1 MTPPPTHSPTTH
13 PTAPSQTGHAGA
25 TPAAAPTTG
34 RTPARNSAAARMW
47 TLGTRGALGVLLVVV
62 ALVPV
67 LFSTFVTS
75 QVGLTSLWLGI
86 AAVSLT
92 FLSGHGG
99 MVSLAQTAL
108 FGVAGLVA
116 AKLSVEAGWN
126 PWTAALAGILAATAV
141 GLLFGAVASGSQGIY
156 FLIITLAFA
165 QVTYFY
171 FAAVPTF
178 GAHEGINGVRPPAL
192 IGDPVQHPA
201 RMYYFL
207 LAVSLLVFLGL
218 RYLSR
223 TAFGLALQ
231 GVRDDPVRMAALGYS
246 VRLHRT
252 LGFTLAAPVAGA
264 AGVLSAWSNSRIS
277 AGSISLGVAILVLTA
292 AVIGGL
298 NRLEGAWVGALLYTL
313 CDTYLRGWTDRFT
326 TWLGVVFLVIVL
338 ASPGGAVGALGS
350 AGAWIR
356 GRLPGRPPP
365 AGPESASLPL
375 PVSSKGAAL

>member
-1 MTPPPTHSPTTH
+1 MD
-13 PTAPSQTGHAGA
+13 
-25 TPAAAPTTG
+25 
-34 RTPARNSAAARMW
+34 RTW
-47 TLGTRGALGVLLVVV
+47 TLGTRGALALVLLLV

-67 LFSTFVTS
+67 LFSTFFTS

-92 FLSGHGG
+92 FLSGQGG

-126 PWTAALAGILAATAV
+126 PWTAALVGILAATAV
-141 GLLFGAVASGSQGIY
+141 GLIFGAVASGSQGIY

-171 FAAVPTF
+171 FAAVSTF
-178 GAHEGINGVRPPAL
+178 GAHEGINNVGPPAL
-192 IGDPVQHPA
+192 LGDPVQHPT

-207 LAVSLLVFLGL
+207 LAVSIVVFLGL
-218 RYLSR
+218 RYASR

-231 GVRDDPVRMAALGYS
+231 GVRDDPVRMAALGYN

-264 AGVLSAWSNSRIS
+264 AGVLSAWSNTRIS
-277 AGSISLGVAILVLTA
+277 AGSISLGIAILVLTA
-292 AVIGGL
+292 AVIGGM

-313 CDTYLRGWTDRFT
+313 CDTYMRGWTDRFT
-326 TWLGVVFLVIVL
+326 TWLGVVFLAVL
-338 ASPGGAVGALGS
+338 LVSPGGVVGALTSLGRWLRGQLT
-350 AGAWIR
+350 GAA
-356 GRLPGRPPP
+356 P
-365 AGPESASLPL
+365 APDVPEAVAL
-375 PVSSKGAAL
+375 PVPASPKGAM

>member
-1 MTPPPTHSPTTH
+1 MTRPPTHP
-13 PTAPSQTGHAGA
+13 
-25 TPAAAPTTG
+25 
-34 RTPARNSAAARMW
+34 RTPPMARAW
-47 TLGTRGALGVLLVVV
+47 TLATRGALALALVVV

-67 LFSTFVTS
+67 LFSTFLTS

-108 FGVAGLVA
+108 FGVAGLIA
-116 AKLSVEAGWN
+116 AKLSTEAGWS
-126 PWTAALAGILAATAV
+126 PLAAALAGILAATAV

-156 FLIITLAFA
+156 YLIITLAFA

-178 GAHEGINGVRPPAL
+178 GAHEGINGVRAPEVL
-192 IGDPVQHPA
+192 GDPVQQPA

-218 RYLSR
+218 RYVSR

-231 GVRDDPVRMAALGYS
+231 GVRDDPVRMAALGYN

-264 AGVLSAWSNSRIS
+264 AGVLSAWSNTRMS
-277 AGSISLGVAILVLTA
+277 AGSISLAIAILVLTA

-326 TWLGVVFLVIVL
+326 TWLGVVFLVVVL
-338 ASPGGAVGALGS
+338 VSPGGVVGALGS
-350 AGAWIR
+350 LGTWIR
-356 GRLPGRPPP
+356 RRLPGEPP
-365 AGPESASLPL
+365 APTVPEATALPV
-375 PVSSKGAAL
+375 PVSSKGAL

>member
-1 MTPPPTHSPTTH
+1 MTPPRTH
-13 PTAPSQTGHAGA
+13 AI
-25 TPAAAPTTG
+25 
-34 RTPARNSAAARMW
+34 ARAW
-47 TLGTRGALGVLLVVV
+47 TLGTRGALALVLVVV

-92 FLSGHGG
+92 FLSGQGG

-108 FGVAGLVA
+108 FGVAGLIA
-116 AKLSVEAGWN
+116 AKLSVEAGWD
-126 PWTAALAGILAATAV
+126 PWAAALAGILAATAV

-178 GAHEGINGVRPPAL
+178 GAHEGINRVPAPGV

-207 LAVSLLVFLGL
+207 LAVSLVVFLGL
-218 RYLSR
+218 RYISR

-231 GVRDDPVRMAALGYS
+231 GVRDDPVRMAALGYN
-246 VRLHRT
+246 VRLHRA

-264 AGVLSAWSNSRIS
+264 AGVLSAWSNSRMS
-277 AGSISLGVAILVLTA
+277 AGSISLGVAILVLTV

-298 NRLEGAWVGALLYTL
+298 NRLEGAWVGALLYTV
-313 CDTYLRGWTDRFT
+313 CDTYMRGWTDRFT

-338 ASPGGAVGALGS
+338 VSPGGVVGALGS
-350 AGAWIR
+350 VGTWIR
-356 GRLPGRPPP
+356 RRLPGGPPSP
-365 AGPESASLPL
+365 AVPEAPSPLPV
-375 PVSSKGAAL
+375 PVSSKGAL

>member
-1 MTPPPTHSPTTH
+1 MTPPPTRPTTR
-13 PTAPSQTGHAGA
+13 GLV
-25 TPAAAPTTG
+25 
-34 RTPARNSAAARMW
+34 RTW
-47 TLGTRGALGVLLVVV
+47 TVGTRGVLALVLVVV

-67 LFSTFVTS
+67 LFSTFFTS

-108 FGVAGLVA
+108 FGVAGLIA
-116 AKLSVEAGWN
+116 AKLSAEAGWD
-126 PWTAALAGILAATAV
+126 PWAAALVGILVATAV

-178 GAHEGINGVRPPAL
+178 GAHEGINGVRAPDL
-192 IGDPVQHPA
+192 IGDPVQDPA

-218 RYLSR
+218 RYASR

-231 GVRDDPVRMAALGYS
+231 GVRDDPARMAALGYN

-264 AGVLSAWSNSRIS
+264 AGVLSAWSNTRMS

-338 ASPGGAVGALGS
+338 VSPGGVVGALGS
-350 AGAWIR
+350 VGTWIR
-356 GRLPGRPPP
+356 RQLSGGPP
-365 AGPESASLPL
+365 APAVTETAALPV
-375 PVSSKGAAL
+375 PVSSKGAP

>member
-1 MTPPPTHSPTTH
+1 MI
-13 PTAPSQTGHAGA
+13 
-25 TPAAAPTTG
+25 
-34 RTPARNSAAARMW
+34 RLW
-47 TLGTRGALGVLLVVV
+47 TLGTRGALAILLAVV
-62 ALVPV
+62 ALLPL
-67 LFSTFVTS
+67 LFSTFFVS

-92 FLSGHGG
+92 FLSGYGG

-108 FGVAGLVA
+108 FGVAGLAA
-116 AKLSVEAGWN
+116 AKLAAESGWN
-126 PWTAALAGILAATAV
+126 PWLAGLVGILAATV
-141 GLLFGAVASGSQGIY
+141 IGLVFGAVASGSQGIY

-178 GAHEGINGVRPPAL
+178 GAHEGINGVRAPEVL
-192 IGDPVQHPA
+192 GDPVSEPT

-207 LAVSLLVFLGL
+207 LLVSVVVYVGL
-218 RYLSR
+218 RYVSR

-231 GVRDDPVRMAALGYS
+231 GVRDDPVRMAALGYN

-264 AGVLSAWSNSRIS
+264 AGVLSAWSNTRIS
-277 AGSISLGVAILVLTA
+277 AGSISLAIAILVLTA

-298 NRLEGAWVGALLYTL
+298 NRLEGAWVGAFLYTL

-338 ASPGGAVGALGS
+338 VSPGGVVGALGS
-350 AGAWIR
+350 AGAWVR
-356 GRLPGRPPP
+356 RHLSGGSQAAPP
-365 AGPESASLPL
+365 APPLPL
-375 PVSSKGAAL
+375 ESPVPASTQGSL

>member
-1 MTPPPTHSPTTH
+1 MTPPQSH
-13 PTAPSQTGHAGA
+13 PANQ
-25 TPAAAPTTG
+25 
-34 RTPARNSAAARMW
+34 RTSGPARAW
-47 TLGTRGALGVLLVVV
+47 TLGTRGALGLVLVVV

-67 LFSTFVTS
+67 LFSTFLTS
-75 QVGLTSLWLGI
+75 QVGLTALWLGI

-108 FGVAGLVA
+108 FGVAGLIV
-116 AKLSVEAGWN
+116 AKLSVEGGWN
-126 PWTAALAGILAATAV
+126 PWAAALVGILAATAV

-178 GAHEGINGVRPPAL
+178 GAHEGINGVRPPQL

-218 RYLSR
+218 RYVSR

-231 GVRDDPVRMAALGYS
+231 GVRDDPVRMAALGYN
-246 VRLHRT
+246 VRLHRM

-264 AGVLSAWSNSRIS
+264 AGVLSAWSNSRMS
-277 AGSISLGVAILVLTA
+277 AGSISLGVAILLLTA

-338 ASPGGAVGALGS
+338 VSPGGVVGVLESLGT
-350 AGAWIR
+350 WVR
-356 GRLPGRPPP
+356 RHLPGAPP
-365 AGPESASLPL
+365 APAVPPAAAL
-375 PVSSKGAAL
+375 PVPVASKGAL

>member
-1 MTPPPTHSPTTH
+1 MD
-13 PTAPSQTGHAGA
+13 
-25 TPAAAPTTG
+25 
-34 RTPARNSAAARMW
+34 RW
-47 TLGTRGALGVLLVVV
+47 LTLGTRGVLAALLLLV
-62 ALVPV
+62 ALVPL

-86 AAVSLT
+86 VAVSLT
-92 FLSGHGG
+92 FLSGYGG

-108 FGVAGLVA
+108 FGVAGLIA

-126 PWTAALAGILAATAV
+126 PWAAALAGILAATAV

-178 GAHEGINGVRPPAL
+178 GAHEGINGVPPPDL
-192 IGDPVQHPA
+192 IGDPVQDPA

-207 LAVSLLVFLGL
+207 LAVSVLVFLGL
-218 RYLSR
+218 RHVSR

-231 GVRDDPVRMAALGYS
+231 GVRDDPVRMAALGYN

-264 AGVLSAWSNSRIS
+264 AGVLSAWSNTRMS
-277 AGSISLGVAILVLTA
+277 AGSISLGIAILVLTT

-338 ASPGGAVGALGS
+338 VSPGGVVGLLGS
-350 AGAWIR
+350 AGTWIR
-356 GRLPGRPPP
+356 RHLAGPPP
-365 AGPESASLPL
+365 APTVPSAPAAPV
-375 PVSSKGAAL
+375 PVSSRSAL

>member
-1 MTPPPTHSPTTH
+1 MSTSPATASSGTTM
-13 PTAPSQTGHAGA
+13 
-25 TPAAAPTTG
+25 
-34 RTPARNSAAARMW
+34 ARSW
-47 TLGTRGALGVLLVVV
+47 TLGVRAALAVVLGVV

-67 LFSTFVTS
+67 LFSTFFTS

-108 FGVAGLVA
+108 FGVAGLIV
-116 AKLSVEAGWN
+116 AKLSVGAGWS
-126 PWTAALAGILAATAV
+126 PWAAALAGILAATAV

-178 GAHEGINGVRPPAL
+178 GAHGGINGVPPPAL

-201 RMYYFL
+201 RMYYVL
-207 LAVSLLVFLGL
+207 LIVSLVVFLGL
-218 RYLSR
+218 RYVSR

-231 GVRDDPVRMAALGYS
+231 GVRDDPVRMAALGFN

-264 AGVLSAWSNSRIS
+264 AGVLSAWSDTRMS
-277 AGSISLGVAILVLTA
+277 ADSISLGVAILVLTA

-298 NRLEGAWVGALLYTL
+298 NRLEGAWVGAFIYTL
-313 CDTYLRGWTDRFT
+313 CDTYMRGWTDRFT

-338 ASPGGAVGALGS
+338 VSPGGVVGALSSVDTWVRRRLAGGGATPALPQSS
-350 AGAWIR
+350 A
-356 GRLPGRPPP
+356 LPV
-365 AGPESASLPL
+365 
-375 PVSSKGAAL
+375 PVSSKGAL

>member
-1 MTPPPTHSPTTH
+1 MIRAWS
-13 PTAPSQTGHAGA
+13 
-25 TPAAAPTTG
+25 
-34 RTPARNSAAARMW
+34 
-47 TLGTRGALGVLLVVV
+47 LGTRGVLAAVLVVV

-67 LFSTFVTS
+67 LFSTFFTS

-108 FGVAGLVA
+108 LGVAGLIA
-116 AKLSVEAGWN
+116 AKLSVEAGWD
-126 PWTAALAGILAATAV
+126 PWAAALAGIGASIVV
-141 GLLFGAVASGSQGIY
+141 GLLFGAIASGSQGIY
-156 FLIITLAFA
+156 FLVITLAFA

-178 GAHEGINGVRPPAL
+178 GAHEGINGVPPPEVL
-192 IGDPVQHPA
+192 GDPVSEPT

-207 LAVSLLVFLGL
+207 LLVGVVVYLGL
-218 RYLSR
+218 RYVSR

-231 GVRDDPVRMAALGYS
+231 GVRDDPERMAALGYN

-252 LGFTLAAPVAGA
+252 LGFALAAPVAGV
-264 AGVLSAWSNSRIS
+264 AGVLSAWSNTRMS
-277 AGSISLGVAILVLTA
+277 AGSISLAIAILVLTA

-338 ASPGGAVGALGS
+338 VSPGGVVGVL
-350 AGAWIR
+350 AGAGSWVR
-356 GRLPGRPPP
+356 RHLPGGP
-365 AGPESASLPL
+365 AAPAVPAPAVRVPASSRGS
-375 PVSSKGAAL
+375 V

>member
-1 MTPPPTHSPTTH
+1 MTPATTPPT
-13 PTAPSQTGHAGA
+13 
-25 TPAAAPTTG
+25 TPATSAGTLA
-34 RTPARNSAAARMW
+34 RTW
-47 TLGTRGALGVLLVVV
+47 TLGTRGVLGLVLLVV

-92 FLSGHGG
+92 FLSGQGG

-108 FGVAGLVA
+108 FGVAGLIT

-126 PWTAALAGILAATAV
+126 PWAAALAGILVATAV

-156 FLIITLAFA
+156 YLIITLAFA

-171 FAAVPTF
+171 FAAVSTF
-178 GAHEGINGVRPPAL
+178 GAHEGINGVQPPAV
-192 IGDPVQHPA
+192 IGDPVQHPT
-201 RMYYFL
+201 RMYYFV
-207 LAVSLLVFLGL
+207 LAVAVAVFLGL
-218 RYLSR
+218 RYVSR

-231 GVRDDPVRMAALGYS
+231 GVRDDPVRMAALGYN

-264 AGVLSAWSNSRIS
+264 AGVLAAWSNTRMS

-338 ASPGGAVGALGS
+338 VSPGGVVGALGFV
-350 AGAWIR
+350 GTWVR
-356 GRLPGRPPP
+356 RHLPGGPVEPAIPVAAPAPPV
-365 AGPESASLPL
+365 
-375 PVSSKGAAL
+375 PVSSNGAI

>member
-1 MTPPPTHSPTTH
+1 MTPPR
-13 PTAPSQTGHAGA
+13 
-25 TPAAAPTTG
+25 TPPRNDAAPRNG
-34 RTPARNSAAARMW
+34 AMARIW
-47 TLGTRGALGVLLVVV
+47 TLGTRGALAVLLLVV

-67 LFSTFVTS
+67 LFSTFFTS
-75 QVGLTSLWLGI
+75 QVGLTSLWLGM

-92 FLSGHGG
+92 FLSGYGG

-108 FGVAGLVA
+108 FGVAGLIA
-116 AKLSVEAGWN
+116 AKLSVEAGWD
-126 PWTAALAGILAATAV
+126 PWAAALVGILAATAV

-178 GAHEGINGVRPPAL
+178 GAHEGINGVRAPEV
-192 IGDPVQHPA
+192 IGDPVQDPA

-207 LAVSLLVFLGL
+207 LAVSLVVFLGL
-218 RYLSR
+218 RHVAR

-231 GVRDDPVRMAALGYS
+231 GVRDDPVRMAALGYN

-252 LGFTLAAPVAGA
+252 LGFALAAPVAGA
-264 AGVLSAWSNSRIS
+264 AGVLSAWSNTRMS
-277 AGSISLGVAILVLTA
+277 AGSISLGVAILVLAA

-326 TWLGVVFLVIVL
+326 TWLGVVFLIIVL
-338 ASPGGAVGALGS
+338 VSPGGVVGALGS
-350 AGAWIR
+350 AGTWIR
-356 GRLPGRPPP
+356 RQLPGDPPEP
-365 AGPESASLPL
+365 AVPDGGTVPV
-375 PVSSKGAAL
+375 PVSSKGAV